1 MKKALLIIILV
12 IISFTFVNAI
22 TIETETG
29 TDTITFK
36 LKEMEVIFNKT
47 KGTLLSLTDTPLR
60 STVLVYVYDGDG
72 YDIFDSEDNELL
84 PNDYTLVEDDFGNFV
99 LEFKY
104 DDGTKTYII
113 KNDPYYTFD
122 IIFDFAKKIKVNLPY
137 ISYSNNFIGNG
148 YFASYDKVNGQKTL
162 FMTVT
167 SDSSGVFGNK
177 YFESSTGRARLST
190 YAGPMKLIYIQ
201 NGISEYYE
209 EAKQI
214 LSQAGGLTV
223 FSWIH
228 HGIVVF
234 LYWLFELTGSFGW
247 AIILFTVVVKIILYP
262 LQHMQTK
269 SMINMRELA
278 PEIQK
283 IKQKYKDPRKQQEET
298 AKLYKAKGVS
308 PAGGCLPLLVQF
320 PIIILLY
327 NVIQYF
333 SEMFAY
339 SPFLFWQ
346 DLSTG
351 GFVQNLPLI
360 LISLLTGILMA
371 PVTAQDI
378 KSARTSIAMSMI
390 FPILFFSFPTGLM
403 IYWATQSLLQL
414 LITKLVYRKFNVKG
428 IPLKEVLGIKSAKN
442 GKKKNYKRKK

>member
-1 MKKALLIIILV
+1 MKKTLLILILV
-12 IISFTFVNAI
+12 AISFTLVNAI
-22 TIETETG
+22 SIETETG

-36 LKEMEVIFNKT
+36 LKEMEMVFNKT
-47 KGTLLSLTDTPLR
+47 KGTLLSLTDTPLN
-60 STVLVYVYDGDG
+60 SSNLVYIYGDDG
-72 YDIFDSEDNELL
+72 YDVFDSEENVLL
-84 PNDYTLVEDDFGNFV
+84 PTGYSLDEDDYGNFF

-104 DDGTKTYII
+104 EDGTKTYLI

-122 IIFDFAKKIKVNLPY
+122 IIFNFSKQIKVSLPF
-137 ISYSNNFIGNG
+137 ISYENYYIGNG
-148 YFASYDKVNGQKTL
+148 YFASYAKVKGQKTL
-162 FMTVT
+162 FMTVS
-167 SDSSGVFGNK
+167 SDGSGVFGNK
-177 YFESSTGRARLST
+177 YFESSGRARIST
-190 YAGPMKLIYIQ
+190 YAGPMKLVYIE
-201 NGISEYYE
+201 NGIGNYYE

-214 LSQAGGLTV
+214 LSQAGALTI

-234 LYWLFELTGSFGW
+234 LYWLYELTGSLGW
-247 AIILFTVVVKIILYP
+247 AIILFTVVVKILLYP

-269 SMINMRELA
+269 SMINMRTLA
-278 PEIQK
+278 PEIEK
-283 IKQKYKDPRKQQEET
+283 IKHKYKDPKKQQEET
-298 AKLYKAKGVS
+298 AKLYKEKGIN

-360 LISLLTGILMA
+360 LVSLLTGILMA
-371 PVTAQDI
+371 PITAQDV

-390 FPILFFSFPTGLM
+390 FPIMFFSFPTGLM
-403 IYWATQSLLQL
+403 IYWAAQSLIQL
-414 LITKLVYRKFNVKG
+414 LLTNFVYKKYNVKG
-428 IPLKEVLGIKSAKN
+428 IPLKEVFGIKSKKET
-442 GKKKNYKRKK
+442 KKKNSRRKR